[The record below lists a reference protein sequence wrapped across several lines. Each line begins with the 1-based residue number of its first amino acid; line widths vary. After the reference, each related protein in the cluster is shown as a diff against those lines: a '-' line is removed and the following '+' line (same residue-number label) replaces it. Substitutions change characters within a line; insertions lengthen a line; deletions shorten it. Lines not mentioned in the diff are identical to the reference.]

1 MQTRVMQNCLA
12 IGDFARATHL
22 SVKTLRY
29 YHRVGLLE
37 PADVDP
43 DTGYRRYT
51 TEQIPAAQIIRRFR
65 NLDMPVEEVKQV
77 LAAPDIETRNELIAA
92 HLNRLEQG
100 LTRTQD
106 AVSSLR
112 DLLARPSPPE
122 LADIG
127 RLRADATPAAAISEA
142 LDIEDAG
149 PWYQGALGELYA
161 TIGAQDQSPDGPSG
175 GIYATELFSHGLGQ
189 ATVFV
194 PCTGPL
200 RPMGR
205 VTSLVVPPGEFAT
218 ITHPGPD
225 TGIDRAYGSLAT
237 YVTQHA
243 LAVDGPIR
251 EYYLTGRH
259 DTPDPAQWRTQIC
272 WPVFHTGPEPDD
284 L

>member
-12 IGDFARATHL
+12 IGDFARATHM

-51 TEQIPAAQIIRRFR
+51 TDQIPSAQIIRRFR
-65 NLDMPVEEVKQV
+65 DLDMPVEEVKQV
-77 LAAPDIETRNELIAA
+77 LAAPDVETRNELIAA
-92 HLNRLEQG
+92 HLNRLEEG

-127 RLRADATPAAAISEA
+127 RLRVDATPAAAISEP

-149 PWYQGALGELYA
+149 PWYRGALGELYA
-161 TIGAQDQSPDGPSG
+161 TIDAQGQSPGGPSG

-189 ATVFV
+189 ATIFV

-218 ITHPGPD
+218 VIHPGTD
-225 TGIDRAYGSLAT
+225 NSIDRAYGSLAS

-251 EYYLTGRH
+251 EYYLTGQR
-259 DTPDPAQWRTQIC
+259 DTQDTAQWRTQIC
-272 WPVFHTGPEPDD
+272 WPVFHTGPEPD
-284 L
+284 LP

>member
-1 MQTRVMQNCLA
+1 MQNCLA
-12 IGDFARATHL
+12 IGDFARATHM

-51 TEQIPAAQIIRRFR
+51 TDQIPAAQIIRRYR
-65 NLDMPVEEVKQV
+65 DLDMPVEEVKQV
-77 LAAPDIETRNELIAA
+77 LSAPDIETRNELIAA
-92 HLNRLEQG
+92 HLSRLEEG

-127 RLRADATPAAAISEA
+127 RLRVRATPAAAISEP
-142 LDIEDAG
+142 LDIGDAG

-161 TIGAQDQSPDGPSG
+161 TIDAQDQSPDGPSG

-194 PCTGPL
+194 PCGGPL
-200 RPMGR
+200 RPLGR

-251 EYYLTGRH
+251 EYYLVGRH
-259 DTPDPAQWRTQIC
+259 DTPDPTQWRTQIC
-272 WPVFHTGPEPDD
+272 WPIFHTGPEPDD
-284 L
+284 P